1 MGKKTEQESS
11 LTASTTP
18 VATEPTQFE
27 KKIDE
32 LAEKWWARYIAGV
45 VLFVAGGFLLDHF
58 LGLEPGKKWNSY
70 LHYWLWLFVLFGW
83 GVICMKELFGFVILA
98 LIFGGL
104 AYAFFGLLAA
114 IPVSVAI
121 IIGAMIIANSNSKS

>member
-1 MGKKTEQESS
+1 M
-11 LTASTTP
+11 
-18 VATEPTQFE
+18 
-27 KKIDE
+27 
-32 LAEKWWARYIAGV
+32 
-45 VLFVAGGFLLDHF
+45 LDHF

-98 LIFGGL
+98 LILGGL